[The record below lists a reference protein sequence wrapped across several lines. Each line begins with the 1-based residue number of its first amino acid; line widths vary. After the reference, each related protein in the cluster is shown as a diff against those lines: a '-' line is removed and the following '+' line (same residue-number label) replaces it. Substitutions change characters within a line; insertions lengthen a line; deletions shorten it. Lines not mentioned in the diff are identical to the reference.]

1 MTGKY
6 SCLICGGGE
15 LRAGPDAQ
23 YFKCVECK
31 SEVAKSLTPRP
42 ASEYELI
49 EWYGPRWEF
58 NLVAGQIAE
67 GVSIIEIGCG
77 EGFFSKALTQRKIR
91 YQGVDFNSQ
100 AIETA
105 KKTAARSGVDFYTCL
120 DEASSSADVLCAFH
134 VIEHLPSL
142 RQTLTELIDK
152 YEVKAIFASVP
163 NPVRATVRASMRE
176 EWDNPPHHLYR
187 FSEKGMRKLF
197 EDLGFERTVFAYEPL
212 RDEEIFAI
220 ANAKIPDWLPHKRKL
235 LRLIQSLTG
244 KIPPHRRPGWGQAM
258 LMGFRKR
265 A

>member
-1 MTGKY
+1 MTRN
-6 SCLICGGGE
+6 SLCPICGSGA
-15 LRAGPDAQ
+15 LRAGPDIQ
-23 YFKCVECK
+23 YFQCVNCK

-58 NLVAGQIAE
+58 DFVARQIAE
-67 GVSIIEIGCG
+67 GASIIEIGCG
-77 EGFFSKALTQRKIR
+77 EGFFSKALGQKKIR
-91 YQGVDFNSQ
+91 YQGVDFNSK

-105 KKTAARSGVDFYTCL
+105 KMNAARSGVDFYTRQ
-120 DEASSSADVLCAFH
+120 DDASSSADVLCAFH

-142 RQTLTELIDK
+142 RQTLAELIVK
-152 YEVKAIFASVP
+152 YQVKTIYASAP
-163 NPVRATVRASMRE
+163 NPVRATVRASLRE

-197 EDLGFERTVFAYEPL
+197 EDLGFERTVLAYEPL

-220 ANAKIPDWLPHKRKL
+220 ANAKIPNWLPHKRKL
-235 LRLIQSLTG
+235 LRLIPRLAG
-244 KIPPHRRPGWGQAM
+244 KIPAHRRPGWGQAM
-258 LMGFRKR
+258 LMGFAKR